1 VTHEVPLSAIEAAA
15 KRIARRVVRTP
26 LLTSRTA
33 GRLLAQR
40 LGVTVGDGGRGD
52 AVPRVMVK
60 AEHLQV
66 TGSFKVRGATNRI
79 SQLADDER
87 RRGLVTASAG
97 NHGMAVAYAGAA
109 QGVPVTVVM
118 PHGASPAKA
127 AAVAGYGARIVVN
140 GAHFGEA
147 LAHALRL
154 RDRDG
159 LVLIHAYDDPEVIA
173 GQGTVGLEILEDLP
187 RVDVLVVGVGG
198 GGLVGGIAS
207 AVRVLR
213 PGTRVYGVEP
223 ATSNALFLGV
233 EAGRPVSIAPVS
245 MADGLGAAAGGE
257 WTIALAARL
266 LEPIVLI
273 DERTIAR
280 GVRFALER
288 MKQLLEPAGAAAL
301 GALLAGRIPVH
312 DGETVLV
319 VASGGNVDLDR
330 LPAILALAGDAE

>member
-1 VTHEVPLSAIEAAA
+1 MTHEVPLSAIEAAA
-15 KRIARRVVRTP
+15 ERIAGRVARTP